1 MKKNISCWTLCYF
14 FALYCLLG
22 TTIVRKPFSWTAVQ
36 LYIYQICTYLFDLM
50 LDILW
55 KKYDILT
62 QCVQNLVI
70 PYVLLFF
77 FYILSPW
84 GDNNIDVQSDLIF
97 ARSEEVYTSD
107 HIDEFITSQKTCLRW
122 KYILIFFFLIF
133 ISICSQEIIHE
144 IKVKKRGQHNIPSW
158 VSAQAAR
165 IPA

>member
-1 MKKNISCWTLCYF
+1 MKKNMIFWHNVCKTW
-14 FALYCLLG
+14 
-22 TTIVRKPFSWTAVQ
+22 
-36 LYIYQICTYLFDLM
+36 YI
-50 LDILW
+50 
-55 KKYDILT
+55 
-62 QCVQNLVI
+62 VI

-144 IKVKKRGQHNIPSW
+144 IKVKKRGQHNNPSW

>member
-1 MKKNISCWTLCYF
+1 MGKWLTGGSYPMYPYCTDSLVYHYCTETFQLNSSSVVHISDM
-14 FALYCLLG
+14 
-22 TTIVRKPFSWTAVQ
+22 
-36 LYIYQICTYLFDLM
+36 YIFVWFDAWHFM
-50 LDILW
+50 

-122 KYILIFFFLIF
+122 KYILIFFF
-133 ISICSQEIIHE
+133 
-144 IKVKKRGQHNIPSW
+144 
-158 VSAQAAR
+158 
-165 IPA
+165 